1 MLKYIALL
9 MMVLPTQ
16 LWAETNE
23 TVLQSII
30 DDYEAECLA
39 TREAGRDIDYD
50 EDDPVIA
57 DLSLPSESIYEIK
70 INGDGKIATVLYANF
85 RCTGIGSAW
94 CGQGGCT
101 SYVIVDGVKF
111 QTRGFR
117 PVSAVVGHKGVAVII
132 PRAGGAC
139 VTVQGKYPSNDRVC
153 YSIAAWDEI
162 SMTFNSLSSGE
173 PVFKLTE

>member
-1 MLKYIALL
+1 MLKYITLL

-85 RCTGIGSAW
+85 RCTGIGAAW
-94 CGQGGCT
+94 CGSGGCT

-117 PVSAVVGHKGVAVII
+117 PVSAVVGHKRVAVII

-153 YSIAAWDEI
+153 YSVAAWDDI
-162 SMTFNSLSSGE
+162 SMTFNSFSSGE
-173 PVFKLTE
+173 SVFKLTE